1 MLKKLISITLVITM
15 FLSLS
20 AVSFAANAF
29 SDVSEEDYSWAVSQI
44 SEMADKGI
52 ITGYPDGTFKP
63 DKGITKVEAMLLI
76 SRILGIKN
84 DVYSDKLEDIYDI
97 YEDDLE
103 DLDLQ
108 YKNEVAFLIYKGV
121 FSLDE
126 ILDIAD
132 NDEFNEPLLRYE
144 AAEYLAKVL
153 GGEVDL
159 SDDDTGYEDENK
171 IPAGKRAFVKYVKDK
186 NIMQGMSE
194 TTFEPSFQ
202 VNRAQMAVMLYRV
215 MGLSELLFIEGK
227 YDRIRNDEITVELE
241 SGDGDYDVSDAV
253 FYLNGEEIEIDEL
266 KEGVDVVLVFEDTTL
281 KRVEAIYFEPEV
293 HTLVLGEIKEI
304 VLTSVKTVK
313 IDNSQTGEVEIYSV
327 LPTCEVYVD
336 GSYATLSVLRTKDNA
351 KLYLDEDNSVF
362 KIDVLDAT
370 DEFTDGVIKEL
381 SIDERK
387 VVIQRKNGIIETYF
401 VSDEI
406 AVIRNGKDSSLAN
419 LIVGD
424 KISKVIV
431 RYNKIGKLQV
441 TSEIGSLSGTIS
453 EILIAKQSSIVVT
466 KDGDDER
473 YPLTNSIKVF
483 LDDKECEIYDLRLDM
498 TAKITTDSGA
508 VSEIRVST
516 VEEVSQISGVVEVVN
531 PSYGFINVK
540 TANGESKQIFV
551 SSSTKITA
559 DGAVTATKTIKNI
572 YVDDYVVVIGR
583 MVNGAFQAS
592 TIVIVQ

>member
-215 MGLSELLFIEGK
+215 MGLSELLFVEGK

-253 FYLNGEEIEIDEL
+253 FYLNGEEIESDEL
-266 KEGVDVVLVFEDTTL
+266 KEGIDVILVFEDTTL

-351 KLYLDEDNSVF
+351 KLYLDEDNKVF
-362 KIDVLDAT
+362 RIDVLDAT

-381 SIDERK
+381 SFDERK

-406 AVIRNGKDSSLAN
+406 AVIRNGKDSTLAN

-424 KISKVIV
+424 KVSKVIV
-431 RYNKIGKLQV
+431 RYNKISKLQV
-441 TSEIGSLSGTIS
+441 TSEIGSLSGTIT

-483 LDDKECEIYDLRLDM
+483 LDDEECEIYDLRLDM